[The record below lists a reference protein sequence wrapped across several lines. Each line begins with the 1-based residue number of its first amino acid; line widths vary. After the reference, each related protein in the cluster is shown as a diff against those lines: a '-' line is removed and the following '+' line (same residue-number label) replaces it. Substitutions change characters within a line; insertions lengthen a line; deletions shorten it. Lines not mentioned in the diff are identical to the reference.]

1 MSQTSSPYKT
11 TQGKWIITHKQLQ
24 QLLPILLA
32 QVQADNVS
40 EKFFNKIWQI
50 VCSLYWVKQLSKKW
64 YNNLLESMSR
74 WVQYSWILENRKIFD
89 AQKLRINLIDKI
101 DLRKGDNSVA
111 LLVISIYYTW
121 KKTRKS

>member
-1 MSQTSSPYKT
+1 MLQTSSPYKT
-11 TQGKWIITHKQLQ
+11 TQGKWIITHKQLL

-32 QVQADNVS
+32 QVQADNIS

-50 VCSLYWVKQLSKKW
+50 VCSLYWVKQLLKKW

-74 WVQYSWILENRKIFD
+74 WVQYSWILENRKISD
-89 AQKLRINLIDKI
+89 AHKLRINLIDKI